1 MNKTIDIRE
10 TRSEDLPALE
20 RLYRVAFP
28 DEDLLPL
35 VRALLAGDQ
44 DVLSL
49 AAVAGEV
56 IVGHVA
62 FTRCTIGEDGPRAAL
77 LGPLAVAPDRQRRG
91 IARALVAA
99 GHDRL
104 AGEGIG
110 HVFVLGDPA
119 FYNRLGFTR
128 EDAVEPP
135 YALPDEWD
143 GAWQSLRLGMRDA
156 APPPAGGLMLPA
168 VWLRPELWGP

>member
-1 MNKTIDIRE
+1 MNQPIDTRE
-10 TRSEDLPALE
+10 TGSEDLPALE
-20 RLYRVAFP
+20 RLYRHTFP

-35 VRALLAGDQ
+35 VRDLLAGDQ

-49 AAVAGEV
+49 AAIEGAA

-62 FTRCTIGEDGPRAAL
+62 FTRCMIGADGLRAAL
-77 LGPLAVAPDRQRRG
+77 LGPLAVAPDHQRQG
-91 IARALVAA
+91 IARAIVAA

-104 AGEGIG
+104 AREGIG

-119 FYNRLGFTR
+119 FYSRLGFTR
-128 EDAVEPP
+128 EDAVNPP

-143 GAWQSLRLGMRDA
+143 GAWQSLGLLDGP
-156 APPPAGGLMLPA
+156 PPPAGDLTLPA
-168 VWLRPELWGP
+168 VWMRPELWGP